1 MADFIYT
8 PYKNSLL
15 TNGANFV
22 DWDTTNISA
31 SLVRASTYTPN
42 QTTDDFYDDVTTP
55 VQEASGFLAPT
66 VSGFNVDVTDFTF
79 TAVGAGAAID
89 LLVIWGDT
97 TVDTTSRVMLKY
109 DISLTPNG
117 NDVNVA
123 VNASGLFDL

>member
-8 PYKNSLL
+8 VYKNTMLIQG
-15 TNGANFV
+15 TNLV
-22 DWDTTNISA
+22 DWDADNINA

-79 TAVGAGAAID
+79 TTVAGGAAID
-89 LLVIWGDT
+89 QLVIWKDT
-97 TVDTTSRVMLKY
+97 TVDSTSRLCAFY
-109 DISLTPNG
+109 DISVTPNG
-117 NDVNVA
+117 NDINVA
-123 VNASGLFDL
+123 VHGSGLFDL

>member
-1 MADFIYT
+1 MADFVYT

-31 SLVRASTYTPN
+31 SLVRSSTYTPSQAN
-42 QTTDDFYDDVTTP
+42 DDFYNDVTTP
-55 VQEASGFLAPT
+55 VQEASAFLNPT
-66 VSGFNVDVTDFTF
+66 VSGNNVDADDFVF
-79 TAVGAGAAID
+79 TNVPSGAAID

-97 TVDTTSRVMLKY
+97 GTDTTSRVMLKY
-109 DISLTPNG
+109 DISVTPNG
-117 NDVNVA
+117 NDINVT